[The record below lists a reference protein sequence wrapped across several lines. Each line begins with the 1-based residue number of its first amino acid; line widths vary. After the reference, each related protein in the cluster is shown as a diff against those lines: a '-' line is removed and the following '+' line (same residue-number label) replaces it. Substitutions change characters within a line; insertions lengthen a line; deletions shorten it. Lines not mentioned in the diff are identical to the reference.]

1 MGSLGSILRDR
12 VGHLEQDG
20 SRHLLHLS
28 QVDAQVQ
35 PRMGG
40 HREAVRPLLISRK
53 LAVDAATKHLILIKA
68 LIVTL
73 PLDFREQLE
82 GLSNAAWSSAAV
94 CSGPGQAQPRKCSS
108 R

>member
-1 MGSLGSILRDR
+1 MLDRRTRIGLDRDSELRR
-12 VGHLEQDG
+12 RRIANQ
-20 SRHLLHLS
+20 
-28 QVDAQVQ
+28 
-35 PRMGG
+35 